1 MRDARRHTTRV
12 TMPNDVPVPC
22 IPMTILFPPSKRGID
37 VVFSG
42 CPATCFFKVVG
53 HQESNVCKNATP
65 CERTD
70 KVPIHSF
77 LPLTQRLLEIK
88 SGIAERLIGGVRDQN
103 RRWQSAKKKEKQGQ
117 TGDALGIST
126 RVPPHQVPYYHRDTR

>member
-53 HQESNVCKNATP
+53 HQESNV
-65 CERTD
+65 
-70 KVPIHSF
+70 
-77 LPLTQRLLEIK
+77 QRLLEIK